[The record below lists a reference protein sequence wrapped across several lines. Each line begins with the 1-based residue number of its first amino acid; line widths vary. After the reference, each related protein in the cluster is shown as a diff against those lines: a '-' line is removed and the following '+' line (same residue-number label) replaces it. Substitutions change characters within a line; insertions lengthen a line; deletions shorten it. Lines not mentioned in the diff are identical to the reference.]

1 MNPLSTLRIA
11 VVALFRNKLRSFLT
25 ALGIIIGVAAVIA
38 MMAIGEGAK
47 QLIVAQ
53 FTAMGANL
61 VVLVPGSSMT
71 SGARGGAGSASS
83 ITWEDL
89 KAIQTQVPTVLAAAP
104 ALRMSVMVV
113 AEDQNWLTFLTGT
126 TPDYFVIRS
135 WSMSHGSA
143 ITDSDVESGAK
154 VAVLGQT
161 VVDKLYGPN
170 ADPVGQT
177 IRIRNV
183 PFEIVGVA
191 APKGQSTNGQDFDD
205 AVIVPVTTFQSKL
218 QGGLRSYI
226 AGTVMVTASSSE
238 TVDRTVNDV
247 SDLLRDRH
255 HTRPGAPD
263 DFQVRNLAE
272 MASAQQ
278 EGTETLTTL
287 LASVAAVSL
296 LVGGI
301 GVMNIMLVSVTERT
315 REIGVRMAVGA
326 KPRNILAQF
335 LVEALALAI
344 AGGLL
349 GVALGIY
356 AAERIA
362 QQFEWPVLLRP
373 DIIAVSVGFSAL
385 VGVVFGLYPARKA
398 SRLDPI
404 EALRA
409 E

>member
-11 VVALFRNKLRSFLT
+11 FIALFRNKLRSFLT

-38 MMAIGEGAK
+38 MMSIGEGAK
-47 QLIVAQ
+47 QLIIAQ
-53 FTAMGANL
+53 FSAMGANL
-61 VVLVPGSSMT
+61 VMIVPGT
-71 SGARGGAGSASS
+71 STSGGARGGAGSASS
-83 ITWEDL
+83 MTWDDL
-89 KAIQTQVPTVLAAAP
+89 KAIQTQVPTVVAAAP
-104 ALRMSVMVV
+104 ALRLNAMIL
-113 AEDQNWLTFLTGT
+113 AEDQNWMTQTIGT
-126 TPDYFVIRS
+126 TPDYFTIRS
-135 WSMSHGSA
+135 WPMARGMA
-143 ITDSDVESGAK
+143 LTESDVESGAK

-161 VVDKLYGPN
+161 VVEKLYGPN

-177 IRIRNV
+177 VRIRNI
-183 PFEIVGVA
+183 PFEVVGIA
-191 APKGQSTNGQDFDD
+191 AAKGQSANGQDFDD
-205 AVIVPVTTFQSKL
+205 TVIIPVTTFQSKL
-218 QGGLRSYI
+218 QGGLRGYI
-226 AGTVMVTASSSE
+226 AGTIMITASAPD
-238 TVDRTVNDV
+238 TVTRTVNDV

-255 HTRPGAPD
+255 HLRPGEAD
-263 DFQVRNLAE
+263 DFQIRNLAE

-301 GVMNIMLVSVTERT
+301 GIMNIMLVSVTERT

-335 LVEALALAI
+335 LVEALTLSI

-349 GVALGIY
+349 GVGIGIY
-356 AAERIA
+356 AAGQIA
-362 QQFEWPVLLRP
+362 AQFEWPILLRP
-373 DIIAVSVGFSAL
+373 DIIVISVGFSAL

-398 SRLDPI
+398 SQLDPI

>member
-11 VVALFRNKLRSFLT
+11 FIALFRNKLRSFLT

-38 MMAIGEGAK
+38 MMSIGEGAK
-47 QLIVAQ
+47 QLIIAQ
-53 FTAMGANL
+53 FSAMGANL
-61 VVLVPGSSMT
+61 IMVVPGAST
-71 SGARGGAGSASS
+71 SGGARGGAGSASS
-83 ITWEDL
+83 ITWDDL
-89 KAIQTQVPTVLAAAP
+89 KAIQAQVPTVVTAAP
-104 ALRMSVMVV
+104 VLRQNAMIL
-113 AEDQNWLTFLTGT
+113 AEEQNWMSNAVGT
-126 TPDYFVIRS
+126 TPDYFTIRS
-135 WSMSHGSA
+135 WPMARGRA
-143 ITDSDVESGAK
+143 LTESDVESGTK
-154 VAVLGQT
+154 VAILGQT

-177 IRIRNV
+177 VRIRNI
-183 PFEIVGVA
+183 PFEVVGIA
-191 APKGQSTNGQDFDD
+191 GSKGQSPNGQDFDD
-205 AVIVPVTTFQSKL
+205 TVIIPVTTFQSKL
-218 QGGLRSYI
+218 QGGLRGYI
-226 AGTVMVTASSSE
+226 SGTIMITASAPD
-238 TVDRTVNDV
+238 TVTRTVNDV
-247 SDLLRDRH
+247 SDLLRERH
-255 HTRPGAPD
+255 HVRPGEPN
-263 DFQVRNLAE
+263 DFQIRNLAE

-301 GVMNIMLVSVTERT
+301 GIMNIMLVSVTERT

-335 LVEALALAI
+335 LVEALTLSI

-349 GVALGIY
+349 GVGIGIY
-356 AAERIA
+356 AAGQLA
-362 QQFEWPVLLRP
+362 AQFEWPMLLRP
-373 DIIAVSVGFSAL
+373 DIVVISVGFSAL

-398 SRLDPI
+398 SQLDPI

>member
-1 MNPLSTLRIA
+1 MNPLATLRIA
-11 VVALFRNKLRSFLT
+11 LIALFRNKLRSFLT

-47 QLIVAQ
+47 QLIIAQ
-53 FTAMGANL
+53 FSAMGANL
-61 VVLVPGSSMT
+61 ILIVPGAST
-71 SGARGGAGSASS
+71 TGGARGGAGSASS
-83 ITWEDL
+83 ITWDDL
-89 KAIQTQVPTVLAAAP
+89 KAIQTQVPSVVAAAP
-104 ALRMSVMVV
+104 VLRQSSMVL
-113 AEDQNWLTFLTGT
+113 AEEQNWMTQVMGT
-126 TPDYFVIRS
+126 TPDYFMIRS
-135 WSMSHGSA
+135 WTMARGA
-143 ITDSDVESGAK
+143 ALTESDIESGTK

-170 ADPVGQT
+170 ADPIGQT
-177 IRIRNV
+177 LRIRNI
-183 PFEIVGVA
+183 PFEIVGIA
-191 APKGQSTNGQDFDD
+191 AAKGQSANGQDYDD
-205 AVIVPVTTFQSKL
+205 TVLIPVTTFQSKL
-218 QGGLRSYI
+218 QGGLRGVI
-226 AGTVMVTASSSE
+226 AGTIMITASAPD
-238 TVDRTVNDV
+238 TVTRTVNDV
-247 SDLLRDRH
+247 TDLLRDRH
-255 HTRPGAPD
+255 HLRPGEGD
-263 DFQVRNLAE
+263 DFQIRNLAE

-301 GVMNIMLVSVTERT
+301 GIMNIMLVSVTERT

-335 LVEALALAI
+335 LVEALALSI

-349 GVALGIY
+349 GVGIGIY
-356 AAERIA
+356 AANQIA
-362 QQFEWPVLLRP
+362 AQFGWPMLLRP
-373 DIIAVSVGFSAL
+373 DIIVISVGFSGL

-398 SRLDPI
+398 ARLDPI

>member
-11 VVALFRNKLRSFLT
+11 VVALLRNKLRSFLT

-61 VVLVPGSSMT
+61 IMLVPGSST
-71 SGARGGAGSASS
+71 TGGARGGAGSASS

-104 ALRMSVMVV
+104 ALRMSVTVV
-113 AEDQNWLTFLTGT
+113 AEDQNWLTSLTGT

-135 WSMSHGSA
+135 WPMSRGSA
-143 ITDSDVESGAK
+143 ITESDVESGTK

-161 VVDKLYGPN
+161 VVDKLYGPS

-191 APKGQSTNGQDFDD
+191 APKGQSTTGQDFDD
-205 AVIVPVTTFQSKL
+205 AVIIPVSTFQSKL

-226 AGTVMVTASSSE
+226 AGTVMVTASSSD

-255 HTRPGAPD
+255 HARPGDPD

-335 LVEALALAI
+335 LAEALALAI

-349 GVALGIY
+349 GVALGVY

-362 QQFEWPVLLRP
+362 QQFEWPILLRP
-373 DIIAVSVGFSAL
+373 DIIAISVGFSAL
-385 VGVVFGLYPARKA
+385 VGIVFGLYPARKA